1 MYYKQYI
8 YMRHFAKTCL
18 LGFCQ
23 DSGEEAGNSE
33 QWLPY
38 SPIFGRLLPN
48 CQPTVGQL
56 LADIKFWEL
65 FFTITEEAQ
74 PETLNKGE
82 LPQGWDRDM
91 ALALAYV
98 CM

>member
-65 FFTITEEAQ
+65 FFTITEEA
-74 PETLNKGE
+74 
-82 LPQGWDRDM
+82 
-91 ALALAYV
+91 
-98 CM
+98 